1 MKPTRLGLNKGLVV
15 SAAWGHRFKRAPR
28 RSPRVAEGW
37 KNLRAFIRRLPWYR
51 FAAGVVAGGV
61 GLLVTFLMRAFGLGV
76 FLPEIAVDF
85 VVGRIP
91 GAIESFFIR
100 TLREGAKL
108 LALLTALAVF
118 LVLPGI
124 YATLYRRVQ
133 RRLKNRWLVMAFYTF
148 SSAGIVLLA
157 ILPILD
163 AGFLGSNTSVG
174 IGFAVFSQLI
184 GYWLY
189 AALLDY
195 LLVDVAAEHPEGF
208 SLSRRQFIAGTIGA
222 IAVAALTVYGLGSLI
237 SKKGR
242 LVFTSIAEMFSKE
255 QTPTSEFYVVTKN
268 VIDPT
273 VDAGTWHLSIG
284 GLVSNPTTYSYV
296 DLQALATIDE
306 FVTLECVSNEVG
318 GNLISMAE
326 WTGVRLATIL
336 QSAGLD
342 PSADWIVF
350 TCADG
355 YTAAIPIEKAM
366 DPNTL
371 VAIYM
376 NGGPLAT
383 AHGYPARIIVPGLYG
398 MFHAK
403 WITKIEAVTGAVLGY
418 WQQKGWTNSDF
429 DPKTGLENGRVHTVA
444 IIATPPDNTVIQGAV
459 TIGGVAFAGDR
470 GISAVEVRMDGGAWR
485 AATLSLPPLSNLT
498 WVLWTL
504 SLGSPTSGSHKIEA
518 RAIDGTGMPQAATP
532 APPFPNGAA
541 GYDSI
546 TLLVA

>member
-15 SAAWGHRFKRAPR
+15 NHDLGHRFKRAPR
-28 RSPRVAEGW
+28 RSPRVADGW
-37 KNLRAFIRRLPWYR
+37 KRLRASIRRLPWYR

-100 TLREGAKL
+100 TLGEGAKL

-133 RRLKNRWLVMAFYTF
+133 RWLKNRWLVMAFYTF
-148 SSAGIVLLA
+148 SSAGIVLLV
-157 ILPILD
+157 ILPLLD
-163 AGFLGSNTSVG
+163 TGFFGSNTSVG
-174 IGFAVFSQLI
+174 PGFAAFSQVI

-189 AALLDY
+189 AALLDH
-195 LLVDVAAEHPEGF
+195 LLVDVAAEYPEGF

-242 LVFTSIAEMFSKE
+242 LVFASVAEMFSKE

-273 VDAGTWHLSIG
+273 GNASRWALSIE
-284 GLVSNPTTYSYV
+284 GLVSSPTTYSYA
-296 DLQALATIDE
+296 DLQALATVDE

-318 GNLISMAE
+318 GNLISTAE
-326 WTGVRLATIL
+326 WTGVRLVTIL
-336 QSAGLD
+336 QSAG
-342 PSADWIVF
+342 ADLSVDNWVVF

-355 YTAAIPIEKAM
+355 YTAAVPIAKAM
-366 DPNTL
+366 DPSSL
-371 VAIYM
+371 GAIYM
-376 NGGPLAT
+376 NGGPLA
-383 AHGYPARIIVPGLYG
+383 AAPRKPGPVIVPRLFGG
-398 MFHAK
+398 VFSK
-403 WITKIEAVTGAVLGY
+403 WSTKIEVVRGEFSGY
-418 WQQKGWTNSDF
+418 WQQKGWTNSNYVNGIEQ
-429 DPKTGLENGRVHTVA
+429 GLIHTVA
-444 IIATPPDNTVIQGAV
+444 IIAKPPGNAVVGGAV

-470 GISAVEVRMDGGAWR
+470 GISRVEVSTDGGSTWAD
-485 AATLSLPPLSNLT
+485 ATLK
-498 WVLWTL
+498 
-504 SLGSPTSGSHKIEA
+504 G
-518 RAIDGTGMPQAATP
+518 
-532 APPFPNGAA
+532 PF
-541 GYDSI
+541 
-546 TLLVA
+546 

>member
-15 SAAWGHRFKRAPR
+15 SAAWGHRFKRAPW

-76 FLPEIAVDF
+76 FLPEIAVNF

-100 TLREGAKL
+100 TLGEGAKL

-124 YATLYRRVQ
+124 YAILYRRVQ
-133 RRLKNRWLVMAFYTF
+133 RWLKNRWLVMAFYTF
-148 SSAGIVLLA
+148 SSAGIVLLG

-163 AGFLGSNTSVG
+163 AGFFGSNTSVG

-284 GLVSNPTTYSYV
+284 GLVSNPTPYSYA

-318 GNLISMAE
+318 GDLISMAG
-326 WTGVRLATIL
+326 WTGRRLATIPDT
-336 QSAGLD
+336 AG
-342 PSADWIVF
+342 ADTSPNNWVVF

-355 YTAAIPIEKAM
+355 YTAAIPIAKAM

-383 AHGYPARIIVPGLYG
+383 AHGDPARIIVPGLYG
-398 MFHAK
+398 RFHAK
-403 WITKIEAVTGAVLGY
+403 WGTEIEV
-418 WQQKGWTNSDF
+418 
-429 DPKTGLENGRVHTVA
+429 VH
-444 IIATPPDNTVIQGAV
+444 G
-459 TIGGVAFAGDR
+459 
-470 GISAVEVRMDGGAWR
+470 EVWR
-485 AATLSLPPLSNLT
+485 
-498 WVLWTL
+498 
-504 SLGSPTSGSHKIEA
+504 
-518 RAIDGTGMPQAATP
+518 
-532 APPFPNGAA
+532 
-541 GYDSI
+541 
-546 TLLVA
+546 